1 MNALINSI
9 GNKNIIIIVVVIIV
23 GVAIALAYRSVR
35 LKMLRKRLVEVE
47 NKISAVKSLPIQ
59 YLLGR
64 VKSIAQ
70 NMKEAQS
77 VYEEFA
83 SEYDSIKNFQKDEI
97 EVLFNDVDEALFYN
111 KITGS
116 NSKMTKLEEMVDQY
130 EKRSDT
136 LLKKIQEVTEI
147 ENIQRLE
154 IIKVKEKYR
163 LECVYYESV
172 RYKIDDYIPT
182 IENIFKSVDQ
192 DFVKLEDYM
201 NHQQFDDASE
211 FTDEIKKKIDWI
223 HETLADLPDFI
234 TTVRSYIPK
243 KISQIQELI
252 DAMPENQYAMQKL
265 SITDRFEMIKNELD
279 KETKNVK
286 TLQLEGIEKRL
297 MVLTDQIDGLI
308 EDIRTE
314 KKSFDLFN
322 EKWDECA
329 KNVVAINERYG
340 EALNDLKDMQEH
352 YVLENYNI
360 IIDQKYEE
368 FSVYL
373 NHYNELIE
381 LMETGQFAYSLMIKD
396 VEDLN
401 NQVIGHD
408 VYLNDFFII
417 RDQLHLQEERAINEL
432 ENINIVLL
440 EIKSELKNKHLP
452 MISETYKEYIAKSYK
467 SAAEIQKYRN
477 SKPIDLE
484 ILSKNVDEA
493 RDIIYK
499 FYNNFHNLVVTADM
513 VEEAIVYGNRY
524 RSSFL
529 EVNTELT
536 KTEVLFRNGEY
547 TKALTT
553 AVDIIEKLNPGSY
566 EELIRNSQ

>member
-116 NSKMTKLEEMVDQY
+116 NSKMVKLEEMVDQY

-163 LECVYYESV
+163 LESVYYESV

-182 IENIFKSVDQ
+182 IENVFKSVDQ